1 MKIWFLPKLAI
12 ISVAVVLLGSVQ
24 VIQAQAAARAFDIYM
39 DQPLVQGSYVAP
51 DTDASTETFNSYPTT
66 GAGSC
71 SNGTINVG
79 SVVGTCSVFDSI
91 DFGASDTG
99 SAQFIGGS
107 GSKFATG
114 YPGGNYKVTFTEAKK
129 YVGFWWSAGSTGNTV
144 NFYSHGAAVASMDV
158 NQVFSKFGTAPF
170 LATHVGDQCFGQPGE
185 TATVVGQKCFGNTM
199 DSSDSAARV
208 TSLGGTRYL
217 KNLYFGNPDGY
228 SPPTGGP
235 NTFSPSSVMYSEPFV
250 YIHAFATNG
259 ADFDAVEFSGSGFEI
274 DNLTVA
280 TNEKAPSNA
289 LVFVQQAA
297 GSYVASFDSQ
307 GGSAVSPRTF
317 TSGGSFNA
325 PSNPSLSGYA
335 FAGWAESTTSTTGI
349 TFPYSP
355 GVDSEITL
363 YGKWFR
369 YSGLSPTNGLP
380 SGSWITLN
388 GENLSHSV
396 SNGFGY
402 QTVYYRSVADRSG
415 TSPGS
420 WIALSSGEVRDGA
433 GTSVE
438 VKVPSNAGINYYQF
452 HIDVCRNWTTVSGC
466 VSLDNS
472 AVYSI
477 SAWYSVTYDGN
488 LKTTG
493 TVPTDASSPYENGAT
508 VGVLTNSGALA
519 RSGYTFVGWNTL
531 AAGTGTNYLADGNDT
546 LTVAAA
552 DVTFFA
558 KWAADSHTATFDS
571 QGGSSVSPMTFVTD
585 SSISLPAN
593 STRTG
598 YTFNGWFINS
608 TGGSAL
614 SSPYS
619 PGVITDV
626 TLFAQWT
633 QDAPPGGGG
642 GGGGGSS
649 QNQNSS
655 APEAKVPGI
664 TWTPSAMVEGD
675 AIGDLQLNA
684 IFSAPGNA
692 VYSLS
697 RGFKPDPGNLQL
709 TVTFTPEDKA
719 TYMVLSTTRTIEVSP
734 KPKPSPSPTPTI
746 SPSPSASA
754 TPATSP
760 KPVITPKPSTVK
772 VSELKQIGVIYFNNN
787 EYFLDAKDRSS
798 LVEISAL
805 VKSSKF
811 ETVIIQG
818 NTDIKQGVDNYW
830 LSKARAEAVSKYLAS
845 LTNGPFYNR
854 VWYASKHPIAVGLD
868 KKSLALNRRVEI
880 YAQVTVEKPTVA
892 VTGAPQVPVSR
903 GFDSISFNR
912 NEYFLDATDRKSLVE
927 TVQSMAKLG
936 CTQVYLK
943 GSHDKTKSSVN
954 AYIGANRVN
963 AVKKFMAGLLPSLK
977 FSIEPEFVSADRVV
991 QIRCTN

>member
-1 MKIWFLPKLAI
+1 MKIRFSPKLAI
-12 ISVAVVLLGSVQ
+12 TLVAILLLGTIQ
-24 VIQAQAAARAFDIYM
+24 LNQAQAAPRAFDIYM
-39 DQPLVQGSYVAP
+39 DQPLVQGSYISP
-51 DTDASTETFNSYPTT
+51 DADAVTETFNSYPET
-66 GAGSC
+66 GPDSC
-71 SNGTINVG
+71 TDATFGVGT
-79 SVVGTCSVFDSI
+79 VVGTCSVFDSP
-91 DFGASDTG
+91 DYGASDTG
-99 SAQFIGGS
+99 SVQFIGGNGSNMIS
-107 GSKFATG
+107 GF
-114 YPGGNYKVTFTEAKK
+114 PGNNYKITFAEDKK
-129 YVGFWWSAGSTGNTV
+129 YIGFWWSAGSPGNTV
-144 NFYSHGAAVASMDV
+144 NFYSSGVVVATVDV

-170 LATHVGDQCFGQPGE
+170 QAANLGDQCFGQPGE
-185 TATVVGQKCFGNTM
+185 TASVANQKCFGNSM
-199 DSSDSAARV
+199 DPDDADAVVISGDN
-208 TSLGGTRYL
+208 TRYL

-228 SPPTGGP
+228 SPPSGGP
-235 NTFSPSSVMYSEPFV
+235 NNLSPSSRMFNEPFV
-250 YIHAFATNG
+250 YIHAFAKNG
-259 ADFDAVEFSGSGFEI
+259 ATFDAIEFSGDGFEI

-280 TNEKAPSNA
+280 LNEKSPIGS
-289 LVFVQQAA
+289 LVFIQQAA
-297 GSYVASFDSQ
+297 GSFVASFDSQ
-307 GGSAVSPRTF
+307 GGSAVEPTTF
-317 TSGGSFNA
+317 ISGGTIDEPGS
-325 PSNPSLSGYA
+325 PTRSGYS
-335 FAGWAESTTSTTGI
+335 FAGWSESTTSTTALS
-349 TFPYSP
+349 FPYTA
-355 GVDSEITL
+355 GVDADIAL
-363 YGKWFR
+363 YGRWFS
-369 YSGLSPTNGLP
+369 YSGISPNNGLSP
-380 SGSWITLN
+380 GSWIQLT
-388 GENLSHSV
+388 GENLSHSFN
-396 SNGFGY
+396 NGFGY

-493 TVPTDASSPYENGAT
+493 TVPTDASSPYANGAT

-585 SSISLPAN
+585 GSISLPAN